1 MSTDYARYRCIRATR
16 EGRILVLALDRPPM
30 NAVDASLHSELA
42 TIFSDVGHDRDT
54 DVVVLTGTGRA
65 FSAGGDTAWFRQ
77 VAQDPRALDLVQRE
91 GRLII
96 HTLLDLE
103 QPVIAAVNGPATGLG
118 ATLALFADTIFM
130 ADTARIGDPH
140 VKMGIVA
147 GDGGAIIW
155 PWLVG
160 PARAKEYLM
169 TGDLL
174 TAADAERIGLVNHVV
189 AAGDCV
195 DRAME
200 FARRVAAGPTL
211 AIRWTKLSVNKLLK
225 ASVNLVLDASLA
237 LEVQTFRTE
246 DHQEAVRAFDEK
258 RAARFKGR

>member
-1 MSTDYARYRCIRATR
+1 MSADYARYRCIRATR

-30 NAVDASLHSELA
+30 NAVDAELHGELA
-42 TIFSDVGHDRDT
+42 SIFYDVGNDRDT

-77 VAQDPRALDLVQRE
+77 MAKDPRALDVVQRE

-96 HTLLDLE
+96 HTLLDVE

-160 PARAKEYLM
+160 PARAGE
-169 TGDLL
+169 
-174 TAADAERIGLVNHVV
+174 AERIGLVNHVV

-195 DRAME
+195 GRAME
-200 FARRVAAGPTL
+200 FARRLAAGPTL

-237 LEVQTFRTE
+237 LEVQTLRTE

-258 RAARFKGR
+258 RAARFQGR